1 MAHLY
6 ILGQPGTGTHTVLRD
21 NTLSAIN
28 DGHGV
33 FYYDPTGTDTEYYL
47 DRIPVSRRKDVVVFD
62 PMNTEYVVAWN
73 PFYDVSD
80 PIYIAGTLAD
90 AIKDAW
96 HYGDL
101 TTPDMDLYLNF
112 TLIPLI
118 TANRTL
124 LDFLRFLSDTSF
136 RNDVL
141 AHLDNQ
147 VIIDHWK
154 EYSDMTE
161 KERRAETKSTKNKV
175 KLLLADTRIRR
186 VLNYGRPSFTLPA
199 VLEGKILFLKL
210 PRAKLGLSRTSLIAS
225 ILLSQ
230 AHQAAINRT
239 SIAPFHFILPECQHL
254 AKSVVKEM
262 LTEVDQ
268 HNCSITATNQYI
280 DQLPPDY
287 FAALMGNAKDKL
299 IFRTSEADALT
310 LSRSIPHSNNAIAF
324 NVLADNQA
332 RIFPV
337 DPRKLQV
344 TIDHKDWPAF
354 PKSREDIEAYHRH
367 NIARKA

>member
-6 ILGQPGTGTHTVLRD
+6 LLGQPGTGTGTVLRD
-21 NTLSAIN
+21 RTLQAIH

-33 FYYDPTGTDTEYYL
+33 FYYDPTGTETDYFL
-47 DRIPVSRRKDVVVFD
+47 DRIPTARRKDVIVFD

-73 PFYDVSD
+73 PFYDVAD
-80 PIYIAGTLAD
+80 PIYTAGTLAD

-124 LDFLRFLSDTSF
+124 LDFLDFLSDTSF

-141 AHLDNQ
+141 KHLSNK
-147 VIIDHWK
+147 VITGHWA
-154 EYSDMTE
+154 EYGDMTT
-161 KERRAETKSTKNKV
+161 KEQRAETKSTKNKV

-186 VLNYGRPSFTLPA
+186 VLNYGRPSFTLPS
-199 VLEGKILFLKL
+199 VLEGKILLLKL

-239 SIAPFHFILPECQHL
+239 STVPFHFILPECQHL

-268 HNCSITATNQYI
+268 HRCHITASNQYI
-280 DQLPPDY
+280 DQLAPDY
-287 FAALMGNAKDKL
+287 FAALMGNCKDKL

-310 LSRSIPHSNNAIAF
+310 LSRSIPHSNNAIGF
-324 NVLADNQA
+324 NVLADHQV

-337 DPRKLQV
+337 DPRKLQA
-344 TIDHKDWPAF
+344 TIRSSGWEIYPA
-354 PKSREDIEAYHRH
+354 SRKAIEDFHRY
-367 NIARKA
+367 NLARKP